1 MAYER
6 FNADNAAMLLID
18 HQVGT
23 MGWVHSI
30 TVEEMKRNAL
40 MLAETAR
47 ILKLPVVL
55 TSSMEEYA
63 QGPLLSKLASILP
76 TEFAARI
83 RRVGIV
89 NAMDDEHFAAAVRAT
104 RRKKLIIAGVT
115 NDVCTVFPALSLVRD
130 GYEVQV
136 VADAGG
142 SPSKMGDDMALRRME
157 KGGVTLTSTNQV
169 IAELAGNWT
178 TPEGSRIMR
187 EVVMEALKP

>member
-63 QGPLLSKLASILP
+63 QGPLLSELASILP